1 SATYHRQGS
10 SSIRGRCTRIYRPL
24 RAEWLA
30 QAFATAT
37 ASLLKARP
45 SPFSPPLVLSPTPLR
60 VLVLFCSSA
69 MGSEMVT
76 VDQVPFAPE
85 ITVTKPLRLLGYGVT
100 DIEIHFLQIKYNAI
114 GIYMEKEI
122 VRHLAE
128 WKGKKGSELAEDDA
142 FFDAVVSGSNY
153 MPSLILKGLQ
163 FLGCL
168 MQTIRLDD
176 STSSCAAPVEK
187 YFRIVV
193 IKEIKGSQYGVQLES
208 AVRDRLA
215 AVDKYEEE
223 EEEALEKV
231 TEFFQKK
238 YFKKD
243 SLITFHFPAASHT
256 AEISFATEGK
266 EEAKVKVENPNVAEM
281 IQKWYLGGTR
291 AVSPTT
297 VKSLADNLGT
307 MLAQ

>member
-1 SATYHRQGS
+1 MA
-10 SSIRGRCTRIYRPL
+10 
-24 RAEWLA
+24 
-30 QAFATAT
+30 
-37 ASLLKARP
+37 
-45 SPFSPPLVLSPTPLR
+45 V
-60 VLVLFCSSA
+60 
-69 MGSEMVT
+69 GSEMVM

-85 ITVTKPLRLLGYGVT
+85 ITVTKPLSLLGYGVT

-122 VRHLAE
+122 IQHLAD
-128 WKGKKGSELAEDDA
+128 WKGKKGSELAEDDV
-142 FFDAVVSGSNY
+142 FFDAVVS
-153 MPSLILKGLQ
+153 
-163 FLGCL
+163 
-168 MQTIRLDD
+168 
-176 STSSCAAPVEK
+176 APVEK

-215 AVDKYEEE
+215 AIDKYEEE

-243 SLITFHFPAASHT
+243 SLITFHFPAASRT

-266 EEAKVKVENPNVAEM
+266 EEAKAKVENPNVAEM

-291 AVSPTT
+291 SVSPTT

>member
-1 SATYHRQGS
+1 RSFTLLS
-10 SSIRGRCTRIYRPL
+10 
-24 RAEWLA
+24 
-30 QAFATAT
+30 
-37 ASLLKARP
+37 SLL
-45 SPFSPPLVLSPTPLR
+45 VLAPTPLR
-60 VLVLFCSSA
+60 LLVLLCSSA
-69 MGSEMVT
+69 MGSEMVM

-85 ITVTKPLRLLGYGVT
+85 ITVTKPLSLLGYGVT

-114 GIYMEKEI
+114 GVYMEKEI
-122 VRHLAE
+122 IQHLAD
-128 WKGKKGSELAEDDA
+128 WKGKKGSELAEDDV
-142 FFDAVVSGSNY
+142 FFDAVVSAS
-153 MPSLILKGLQ
+153 
-163 FLGCL
+163 
-168 MQTIRLDD
+168 
-176 STSSCAAPVEK
+176 VEK
-187 YFRIVV
+187 YLRIVV

-215 AVDKYEEE
+215 AIDKYEEE

-256 AEISFATEGK
+256 AEISFVTEGK
-266 EEAKVKVENPNVAEM
+266 EAAKVKVENPNVAEM

-291 AVSPTT
+291 SASPTT